1 MYLFQLGLVLEL
13 EPVLGQGQNSLT
25 DLGAVEVLSTEIK
38 GSLVQ
43 DLKGFVA
50 KPSSEPGFSHCSR
63 VFCVEKDSLD
73 TDWALAYEGVGSG
86 SGS

>member
-1 MYLFQLGLVLEL
+1 MLEL

-43 DLKGFVA
+43 NLKGFVA

-63 VFCVEKDSLD
+63 FFVWKRTAWIQIGHWLMRGLGLGLGLRVSQ
-73 TDWALAYEGVGSG
+73 V
-86 SGS
+86 